1 MAAVTHATGTGPA
14 TPRPAARA
22 DLRGRALGR
31 LPERVRAAIAEQ
43 QDHSERLIGW
53 IQLVVV
59 VLFGTL
65 YLLAPKPFTGEQS
78 FEPVPWVLGLYFGF
92 TLLRLGLAY
101 RMRLPGWLIVL
112 SIFLDM
118 ALLMALIW
126 SFHLQYRQ
134 PASFYLKAPT
144 LLYVFIFIALRTL
157 RFEVRYVLLA
167 GAVAALG
174 WLGLLG
180 YAVHDTHHMKITRDY
195 VEYMTSN
202 AMLIGAE
209 FDKIVSI
216 LVVTGIL
223 ALAIGRA
230 QRLMVRAM
238 AEQSAARDLARF
250 FAPEIAARIRE
261 SERELRPGYGEAR
274 EAAILNVDIRG
285 FSALAKSLAPAEAMR
300 LLTEYEARL
309 VPVIQRCG
317 GCIDKFLGDGIMA
330 TFGAAVPSPT
340 YAADALNA
348 IDALLAEVAAWNGAR
363 AASGRNALPV
373 GMAVA
378 TGRVVFGAVGDD
390 TRLEFTVIGEA
401 VNLSAKLEKHNRA
414 ENTVA
419 LASKQAYD
427 QAAAQG
433 YAPKP
438 QHRVLPGRRVMGLPQ
453 PLDIVALAR

>member
-65 YLLAPKPFTGEQS
+65 YLLAPKPFTAEQT
-78 FEPVPWVLGLYFGF
+78 FAPVPWVLGLYFGF

-118 ALLMALIW
+118 ALLIALIW

-209 FDKIVSI
+209 FKDRLDPGGHRHFGAGDRAGAAADGASDGRAVGGARPGAVLRPRDRRPHPRIRARAAPRLRRGARSRDPQRRHPRLLGPGQVAGAGGGDAPVDRI
-216 LVVTGIL
+216 RGAAGAGDP
-223 ALAIGRA
+223 ALRRLHRQVPGRRDHGHVRRRGAQPHLRRRRA
-230 QRLMVRAM
+230 QRHR
-238 AEQSAARDLARF
+238 
-250 FAPEIAARIRE
+250 
-261 SERELRPGYGEAR
+261 
-274 EAAILNVDIRG
+274 
-285 FSALAKSLAPAEAMR
+285 
-300 LLTEYEARL
+300 
-309 VPVIQRCG
+309 
-317 GCIDKFLGDGIMA
+317 
-330 TFGAAVPSPT
+330 
-340 YAADALNA
+340 
-348 IDALLAEVAAWNGAR
+348 R
-363 AASGRNALPV
+363 AAG
-373 GMAVA
+373 
-378 TGRVVFGAVGDD
+378 
-390 TRLEFTVIGEA
+390 
-401 VNLSAKLEKHNRA
+401 
-414 ENTVA
+414 
-419 LASKQAYD
+419 
-427 QAAAQG
+427 
-433 YAPKP
+433 
-438 QHRVLPGRRVMGLPQ
+438 
-453 PLDIVALAR
+453 